1 MKIALFALGFLAFA
15 RGLEFDEGSGPMRV
29 EFDSRI
35 VGCGGITP
43 IVEQRNYC
51 RGYAEIRS
59 EFNGVVDIHG
69 RIEQKEEDYS
79 PKRVIKMR
87 YRVPGGREAQK
98 TIQVQGNCC
107 WQFYQR

>member
-29 EFDSRI
+29 EFDSKI
-35 VGCGGITP
+35 VRCYMFGGE
-43 IVEQRNYC
+43 EQRNYC

-69 RIEQKEEDYS
+69 RTEQKQEDYS

-87 YRVPGGREAQK
+87 YRVPG
-98 TIQVQGNCC
+98 
-107 WQFYQR
+107 

>member
-51 RGYAEIRS
+51 RGFAEIRS

-69 RIEQKEEDYS
+69 RIEHKEDDYS

-87 YRVPGGREAQK
+87 YRVPGRREAQK
-98 TIQVQGNCC
+98 IIQVQGNCC
-107 WQFYQR
+107 WTFYQR